1 VEFINI
7 RVAVRAPVAEGSG
20 GAVTV
25 HGETR
30 AGGGAVKGT
39 RKAYFPERRGFEET
53 TVYDRARLTPGDE
66 IAGPAVVEEDG
77 STLVI
82 GPGGTAKV
90 AASGNLIVTLP

>member
-1 VEFINI
+1 
-7 RVAVRAPVAEGSG
+7 
-20 GAVTV
+20 VTV